1 VRFRLSALDALLL
14 TMTVIW
20 GGNYSLIKSALDEV
34 PPIAFNGVRLAIASM
49 LFLAAIVTASS
60 QSAAPWSRADR
71 LRLIALAV
79 VGHAVYQLLFI
90 SALAR
95 SSVANSALII
105 GCTPIF
111 VALMTASLGHER
123 VTAWQWS
130 GTFLS
135 ALGIYMVVGGA
146 GAVTRGTL
154 RGDLTMLAAVLCWSA
169 ATVGARPLLA
179 RHSALAVTGYS
190 MAIGTVLYVLFALP
204 RIAAVDWRS
213 VSAHARWAIV
223 LSAVFALCVAYM
235 IWYTAL
241 QRVGNTRTAVYS
253 NMVPIAGMFVA
264 WAALGEQIPVYK
276 IVGAALILCG
286 VALTKVQ
293 PDYPPSRFNSAS
305 ARARVGA

>member
-1 VRFRLSALDALLL
+1 
-14 TMTVIW
+14 
-20 GGNYSLIKSALDEV
+20 
-34 PPIAFNGVRLAIASM
+34 VRLALAST
-49 LFLAAIVTASS
+49 LFLAAIAIASPR
-60 QSAAPWSRADR
+60 AAPPWSRADR
-71 LRLIALAV
+71 LRLIALAI
-79 VGHAVYQLLFI
+79 VGHTVYQLLFI

-95 SSVANSALII
+95 TSVANSALII

-111 VALMTASLGHER
+111 VALMTAALGDER
-123 VTAWQWS
+123 VTPWQWA

-135 ALGIYMVVGGA
+135 ALGIYIVVGGV

-179 RHSALAVTGYS
+179 RHSPLAVTGYS
-190 MAIGTVLYVLFALP
+190 MAIGTALYLVYASP
-204 RIAAVDWRS
+204 RIAAVDWRA

-223 LSAVFALCVAYM
+223 LSAVFALCIAYM

-253 NMVPIAGMFVA
+253 NTVPIAGMVVA

-293 PDYPPSRFNSAS
+293 SDGIVERSA
-305 ARARVGA
+305 AGVEA